1 MKLSPQASKERLL
14 KLQAEERRR
23 KQEEEDMMKRDASRL
38 KQIDDLMNS
47 DIVPLH
53 AQTRD
58 GIRERR
64 PSQCSSRGS
73 RGRKSRPSPG
83 GFTIEKLGSE
93 RGEDKD
99 VE

>member
-53 AQTRD
+53 AQN
-58 GIRERR
+58 
-64 PSQCSSRGS
+64 
-73 RGRKSRPSPG
+73 
-83 GFTIEKLGSE
+83 
-93 RGEDKD
+93 
-99 VE
+99 